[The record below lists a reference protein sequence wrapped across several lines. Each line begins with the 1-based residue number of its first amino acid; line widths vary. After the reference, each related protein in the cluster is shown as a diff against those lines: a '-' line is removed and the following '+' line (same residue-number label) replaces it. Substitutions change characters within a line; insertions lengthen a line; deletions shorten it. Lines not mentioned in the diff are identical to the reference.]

1 MDERQFGTLPSRTI
15 FIKFVIPSILSMV
28 FSSLYMIVDGIFVGN
43 IIGSNALAAINMI
56 MPIMGIIFATS
67 NMLAVGS
74 SVKVSIALGKKDFK
88 KANEIFSTSL
98 LAISILGI
106 ILVAILFILK
116 DNILSLLIK
125 DDSLKTLANQY
136 VSVFIYFLPLALP
149 LFAMDNFT
157 RACGKAKY
165 NMYIN
170 IAVSLI
176 NILLDYILIYV
187 LDGNITSAAIASCIS
202 MTIGVFLLYAPF
214 IMGKNTLKFVKPTLP
229 LKEIFDIMYLGVSDF
244 LNSSAGSI
252 VGIIINTLLLK
263 YGGSNG
269 VAAYGIAM
277 YLNGLVFSIIYGM
290 ADSIT
295 PAISYNYGARNI
307 EKTKELFSIC
317 VKFAMTVSF
326 ILFIALE
333 IAPNQIAS
341 LFVKNGNIEVIS
353 LTSTALRI
361 IAIAYAFISMNI
373 IYNCFLVAFDMA
385 KVSMIVMILNSII
398 FPIASIFILT
408 NIFDLKGIFIATP
421 VSAILTF
428 VFATYFYYKARKN
441 LNLSN

>member
-1 MDERQFGTLPSRTI
+1 MNEKQFATLPSRTI
-15 FIKFVIPSILSMV
+15 FIKFVVPSILSMV

-43 IIGSNALAAINMI
+43 LIGSNALAAINMI
-56 MPIMGIIFATS
+56 MPMMGIIFATS

-106 ILVAILFILK
+106 ILVAILFVFK
-116 DNILSLLIK
+116 ENVLSILIK
-125 DDSLKTLANQY
+125 DDILKPLANQY
-136 VSVFIYFLPLALP
+136 ISIFIYFLPLALP

-176 NILLDYILIYV
+176 NIFLDYLLIYV
-187 LDGNITSAAIASCIS
+187 LGGGITSAAIASCIS
-202 MTIGVFLLYAPF
+202 MTIGVLLLYTPF

-229 LKEIFDIMYLGVSDF
+229 IKEIFDIMYLGVSDF
-244 LNSSAGSI
+244 LNSSAGAI
-252 VGIIINTLLLK
+252 VGIIINTMLLK
-263 YGGSNG
+263 FGGANG

-295 PAISYNYGARNI
+295 PAISYNYGAKNI

-333 IAPNQIAS
+333 VAPTQIAS
-341 LFVKNGNIEVIS
+341 LFVKNGDIEVIS
-353 LTSTALRI
+353 LTSSALKI
-361 IAIAYAFISMNI
+361 IAISYAFVSMNI

-385 KVSMIVMILNSII
+385 RVSMIVMILNSII
-398 FPIASIFILT
+398 FPISSIFILT
-408 NIFDLKGIFIATP
+408 NVLDLQGIFIAAP

-428 VFATYFYYKARKN
+428 IFASYFYCKARKKI
-441 LNLSN
+441 NLSI